1 MLVSCKHEGVYK
13 RSMRSALTAVS
24 QVAVMAAIV
33 ATLLYLPLGVVLA
46 LTLPLFGI
54 PLEALA
60 TFGGTLNM
68 TLGLLLWWLL
78 AFTGACAY
86 AALVYPW
93 GDKVFAWPG
102 KK

>member
-1 MLVSCKHEGVYK
+1 
-13 RSMRSALTAVS
+13 MRSALTAVS

-33 ATLLYLPLGVVLA
+33 ATLLYLPVGVVLA
-46 LTLPLFGI
+46 LTLRLFGI

-68 TLGLLLWWLL
+68 ALGLLLWWLL

-86 AALVYPW
+86 AASVYPW
-93 GDKVFAWPG
+93 METRSWRAPPP
-102 KK
+102 